1 MKTDVMRNAWRVA
14 AFDVAAPSA
23 AIAALLAIG
32 FVLTWPVWWVSLSS
46 VLILLIVEAVAVNVW
61 LLRRDSVTVG
71 TDDDAPGLRLTV
83 VALCGVAVIAAVLTG
98 YTHWTRPD
106 HDLKVDS
113 ADVVRIATG
122 MAEATA
128 TFSPQEPMAAV
139 DRAAAMMVPE
149 QATAF
154 KDQFGKATTDL
165 AHRNVTATGSTT
177 EAGLEAIGPA
187 AASVAVILRAT
198 QNEPGQPTSNAVLAL
213 RVALTKQNDQ
223 WLVLGVSP
231 LNPR

>member
-1 MKTDVMRNAWRVA
+1 MRNAWRVL
-14 AFDVAAPSA
+14 AFDVAAPLA

-32 FVLTWPVWWVSLSS
+32 FVLTWPLWWVSLCS
-46 VLILLIVEAVAVNVW
+46 VLILLIVECVAVNVW

-71 TDDDAPGLRLTV
+71 TDDDAPALRLAV
-83 VALCGVAVIAAVLTG
+83 VALCAVAVIAAVLTG

-113 ADVVRIATG
+113 AEVVRIAIG

-128 TFSPQEPMAAV
+128 TFSPQEPMAAI
-139 DRAAAMMVPE
+139 DRAAAVMVPE
-149 QATAF
+149 QGNTF
-154 KDQFGKATTDL
+154 RDQFGKATTDL
-165 AHRNVTATGSTT
+165 ARRNVTATASTM

-213 RVALTKQNDQ
+213 RVALTKQNDH

>member
-1 MKTDVMRNAWRVA
+1 MRNAWRLL
-14 AFDVAAPSA
+14 AFDVAAPLA

-32 FVLTWPVWWVSLSS
+32 FVLIWPLWWVSLCS
-46 VLILLIVEAVAVNVW
+46 VLILLIVEGVAVNVW
-61 LLRRDSVTVG
+61 LLRRDSVSVG
-71 TDDDAPGLRLTV
+71 TDDDAPALRLAV
-83 VALCGVAVIAAVLTG
+83 VALCAVAVISAVLTG
-98 YTHWTRPD
+98 YTHWTSPD

-113 ADVVRIATG
+113 AEVVRIAIG
-122 MAEATA
+122 MAEETA
-128 TFSPQEPMAAV
+128 TFSPQEPMAAI

-149 QATAF
+149 QANVF
-154 KDQFGKATTDL
+154 RDRFGKATTDL
-165 AHRNVTATGSTT
+165 AHRNVTATASTM

-213 RVALTKQNDQ
+213 RVALTKQSDH

>member
-1 MKTDVMRNAWRVA
+1 MRNAWRLL
-14 AFDVAAPSA
+14 AFDVAAPLA

-32 FVLTWPVWWVSLSS
+32 FVLIWPLWWVALCS
-46 VLILLIVEAVAVNVW
+46 VLILLIVEGVAVNVW
-61 LLRRDSVTVG
+61 LLRRDSVSVG
-71 TDDDAPGLRLTV
+71 TDDDAPALRLAV
-83 VALCGVAVIAAVLTG
+83 VALCAVAVISAVLTG
-98 YTHWTRPD
+98 YTHWTSPD

-113 ADVVRIATG
+113 AEVVRIAIG
-122 MAEATA
+122 MAEETA
-128 TFSPQEPMAAV
+128 TFSPQEPMAAI

-149 QATAF
+149 QANVF
-154 KDQFGKATTDL
+154 RDRFGKATTDL
-165 AHRNVTATGSTT
+165 AHRNVTATASTM

-198 QNEPGQPTSNAVLAL
+198 QNEPDQPTSNAVLAL
-213 RVALTKQNDQ
+213 RVALTKQSDH

>member
-1 MKTDVMRNAWRVA
+1 MRNAWRLL
-14 AFDVAAPSA
+14 AFDVAAPLA

-32 FVLTWPVWWVSLSS
+32 VILVWPLWWVSLCS
-46 VLILLIVEAVAVNVW
+46 VLILLIVEGIGVNVW

-71 TDDDAPGLRLTV
+71 TDDDAPGLRLAIV
-83 VALCGVAVIAAVLTG
+83 GLCAVAVIAAVLTG
-98 YTHWTRPD
+98 YTHWTSPD
-106 HDLKVDS
+106 RELKADS
-113 ADVVRIATG
+113 AEVVRISIG

-128 TFSPQEPMAAV
+128 TFSPQEPVAAI
-139 DRAAAMMVPE
+139 DRAVALMVPE

-154 KDQFGKATTDL
+154 KDQFGKATADL
-165 AHRNVTATGSTT
+165 AHRNVTATASTL
-177 EAGLEAIGPA
+177 EAGLEALGPA

-213 RVALTKQNDQ
+213 RVTLTKQSDH

-231 LNPR
+231 LNAR

>member
-1 MKTDVMRNAWRVA
+1 MRNAFRVA
-14 AFDVAAPSA
+14 AFDIAAPLA

-32 FVLTWPVWWVSLSS
+32 YVLTWPLWWVALSS
-46 VLILLIVEAVAVNVW
+46 VLILLIVEGVAVNVW
-61 LLRRDSVTVG
+61 LLRRDSVTFG
-71 TDDDAPGLRLTV
+71 TDDDAPALRLAV
-83 VALCGVAVIAAVLTG
+83 VTLCAVAVVAAVLTG

-113 ADVVRIATG
+113 AEVVRIAVS

-128 TFSPQEPMAAV
+128 TFSPQEPMAAIE
-139 DRAAAMMVPE
+139 RAARLMVPE
-149 QATAF
+149 QAKTF
-154 KDQFGKATTDL
+154 TDQFGKATTDL
-165 AHRNVTATGSTT
+165 AHRNVTATASTM

-187 AASVAVILRAT
+187 AASVAVVMRAT
-198 QNEPGQPTSNAVLAL
+198 QNEPGQPSSNAILAL
-213 RVALTKQNDQ
+213 RVALTKQSDH

>member
-1 MKTDVMRNAWRVA
+1 MRNAWRLL
-14 AFDVAAPSA
+14 AFDVAAPLA

-32 FVLTWPVWWVSLSS
+32 FVLTWPLWWVSLCS
-46 VLILLIVEAVAVNVW
+46 VLILLIVEGVAVNVW
-61 LLRRDSVTVG
+61 LLRRDSVSVG
-71 TDDDAPGLRLTV
+71 TDDDAPALRLAV
-83 VALCGVAVIAAVLTG
+83 VALCAVAVISAVLTG
-98 YTHWTRPD
+98 YTHWTSPD

-113 ADVVRIATG
+113 AEVVRIAIG
-122 MAEATA
+122 MAEETA
-128 TFSPQEPMAAV
+128 TFSPQEPMAAI

-149 QATAF
+149 QANVF
-154 KDQFGKATTDL
+154 RDRFGKATTDL
-165 AHRNVTATGSTT
+165 AHRNVTATASTM

-213 RVALTKQNDQ
+213 RVALTKQSDH